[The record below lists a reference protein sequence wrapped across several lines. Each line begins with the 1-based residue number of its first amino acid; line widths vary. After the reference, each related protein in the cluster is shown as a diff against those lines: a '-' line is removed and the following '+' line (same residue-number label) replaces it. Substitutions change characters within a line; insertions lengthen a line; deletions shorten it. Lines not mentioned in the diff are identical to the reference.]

1 MSLARLNCG
10 YVPLVDSAPLIVAQE
25 LNFAADEG
33 LSLNLL
39 RQPSWAALR
48 DLLALG
54 HLDAAHM
61 LAPMPTAMS
70 LGLSGPAAQIDA
82 LMVLSV
88 NGTVIGVSNTMA
100 ALMRDR
106 GWHGGFGT
114 PKETIGPLLSALGR
128 PLRVGVPFPYSMH
141 RLLFE
146 YWIAHSG
153 HAISDDIHIITTP
166 PPLMAD
172 AVAADEIDVF
182 CVGEPWGSVAV
193 ADNVGELILTG
204 SAIWAQAPE
213 KVLAARHGWI
223 EENPAIVGAL
233 MRAVAR
239 AAAWLD
245 IPKNRPLAIE
255 ILARSAH
262 LDLPHSALDH
272 ALMGRFATRFGAAPV
287 DVPGFLR
294 FHDRAANFPWRSQAA
309 WIGAEIA
316 RLVGVDRDY
325 AVAVAQST
333 MRPDCYRQHLGPIG
347 IDMPGASAKI
357 EGALTHPV
365 AVASTRGQM
374 ILGPDAFFDGKTYD
388 FTPHQ

>member
-1 MSLARLNCG
+1 MSTARLNCG

-61 LAPMPTAMS
+61 LAPMPIAMS
-70 LGLSGPAAQIDA
+70 LGLSGPMARIDA

-88 NGTVIGVSNTMA
+88 NGTVIGVSNAMA
-100 ALMRDR
+100 EAMRKK
-106 GWHGGFGT
+106 GWPGGFASPQDT
-114 PKETIGPLLSALGR
+114 AGPMLSALDR

-146 YWIAHSG
+146 YWIG
-153 HAISDDIHIITTP
+153 HTGLMDLSNMHIITTP
-166 PPLMAD
+166 PPLMAE
-172 AVAADEIDVF
+172 AVASDEIDVF

-193 ADNVGELILTG
+193 GNNVGELILPG
-204 SAIWAQAPE
+204 AAIWAHAPE
-213 KVLAARHGWI
+213 KVLAARHAWV
-223 EENPAIVGAL
+223 EENPVVVGAL

-239 AAAWLD
+239 ASAWLD
-245 IPKNRPLAIE
+245 TPKNRPLAIE

-262 LDLPHSALDH
+262 LDLPHAALDH
-272 ALMGRFATRFGAAPV
+272 ALMGRFATQFGAAPV

-316 RLVGVDRDY
+316 RLAGINRDH
-325 AVAVAQST
+325 AIAMAQRA
-333 MRPDCYRQHLGPIG
+333 MRPDCYREHLGPIG
-347 IDMPGASAKI
+347 VDMPGASAKI
-357 EGALTHPV
+357 EGALTHPM
-365 AVASTRGQM
+365 AVASTRGEM
-374 ILGPDAFFDGKTYD
+374 ILGPDAFFDGETFD
-388 FTPHQ
+388 FAPSE

>member
-1 MSLARLNCG
+1 MSITRLNCG

-25 LNFAADEG
+25 LGFAADEG

-61 LAPMPTAMS
+61 LAPMPIAMS
-70 LGLSGPAAQIDA
+70 LGLSGPKVKIDA

-88 NGTVIGVSNTMA
+88 NGTVIGVSNAVAETMRH
-100 ALMRDR
+100 L
-106 GWHGGFGT
+106 GWPGGFST
-114 PKETIGPLLSALGR
+114 PSATVGPLLSALDR

-146 YWIAHSG
+146 YWIAHADER
-153 HAISDDIHIITTP
+153 HASDIHIITTP
-166 PPLMAD
+166 PPLMAE

-193 ADNVGELILTG
+193 AHDVGELVLPG
-204 SAIWAQAPE
+204 AAIWTHAPE
-213 KVLAARHGWI
+213 KVLAARHEWVEDNSG
-223 EENPAIVGAL
+223 IVGAL

-245 IPKNRPLAIE
+245 VPKNRPLAIE

-262 LDLPHSALDH
+262 LDLPHAALDH
-272 ALMGRFATRFGAAPV
+272 ALMGRFATQFGAAPV

-294 FHDRAANFPWRSQAA
+294 FHEHAANFPWRSQAA

-316 RLVGVDRDY
+316 RLEDLDPDQ
-325 AVAVAQST
+325 AIKVAQQT
-333 MRPDCYRQHLGPIG
+333 MRPDCYRQHLGPVG
-347 IDMPGASAKI
+347 VDMPGASSKI
-357 EGALTHPV
+357 EGAMTHPM
-365 AVASTRGQM
+365 AVASTRGEM
-374 ILGPDAFFDGKTYD
+374 ILGPDAFFDGKTFD
-388 FTPHQ
+388 FAKSE

>member
-1 MSLARLNCG
+1 MSVVRLNCG

-33 LSLNLL
+33 VSLNLL

-61 LAPMPTAMS
+61 LAPMPIAMS
-70 LGLSGPAAQIDA
+70 LGLSGAAAQIDA

-88 NGTVIGVSNTMA
+88 NGTVIGVSNAMA
-100 ALMRDR
+100 AAMRAK
-106 GWHGGFGT
+106 GWPGGFAAPDAT
-114 PKETIGPLLSALGR
+114 VGPLLHALDR
-128 PLRVGVPFPYSMH
+128 PIRVGVPFPYSMH

-146 YWIAHSG
+146 YLIDHSG
-153 HAISDDIHIITTP
+153 HTLPADIHIITTP

-172 AVAADEIDVF
+172 AVAADDIDVF

-193 ADNVGELILTG
+193 ANDVGELILPGT
-204 SAIWAQAPE
+204 AIWAHAPE
-213 KVLAARHGWI
+213 KVLAARHDWI
-223 EENPAIVGAL
+223 EENPSVVGSL

-239 AAAWLD
+239 SAAWLD
-245 IPKNRPLAIE
+245 VPKNRPLAIE

-262 LDLPHSALDH
+262 LDLPHAALDH

-316 RLVGVDRDY
+316 RLAGLD
-325 AVAVAQST
+325 ATHAISVAQSA
-333 MRPDCYRQHLGPIG
+333 MRPDCYRQFLGPIG
-347 IDMPGASAKI
+347 FDMPGASAKI

-365 AVASTRGQM
+365 AVASTRGEM
-374 ILGPDAFFDGKTYD
+374 ILGPDAFFDGATFD
-388 FTPHQ
+388 FVAPE

>member
-1 MSLARLNCG
+1 MSVSRLNLG

-70 LGLSGPAAQIDA
+70 LGLSGPVGRIDA

-88 NGTVIGVSNTMA
+88 NGTVIGVSNATA
-100 ALMRDR
+100 SAMRDS
-106 GWHGGFGT
+106 GWPGGFGT
-114 PKETIGPLLSALGR
+114 PYDTVIPLLKALDG

-146 YWIAHSG
+146 YWIAHTGALQS
-153 HAISDDIHIITTP
+153 ADIRIITTP

-172 AVAADEIDVF
+172 AVALGEIDVF

-193 ADNVGELILTG
+193 ADKVGELIMPG
-204 SAIWAQAPE
+204 AAIWAHAPE
-213 KVLAARHGWI
+213 KVLAARHEWI
-223 EENPAIVGAL
+223 EENTHAVGAL

-245 IPKNRPLAIE
+245 TPKNRPLAIE

-262 LDLPHSALDH
+262 LDLPHTALDH
-272 ALMGRFATRFGAAPV
+272 ALMGSFATQFGAEPV
-287 DVPGFLR
+287 EVPGFLR
-294 FHDRAANFPWRSQAA
+294 FHNRAANFPWRSQAA

-316 RLVGVDRDY
+316 RLAGIDRKH
-325 AVAVAQST
+325 AIAVAQRT

-347 IDMPGASAKI
+347 VDMPGASAKI
-357 EGALTHPV
+357 EGALSHPT
-365 AVASTRGQM
+365 AVASTRGEM
-374 ILGPDAFFDGKTYD
+374 ILGPDAFFDGETFD
-388 FTPHQ
+388 FAPSG

>member
-1 MSLARLNCG
+1 MSVTPLNCG

-25 LNFAADEG
+25 LGFAGDEG
-33 LSLNLL
+33 LTLNLL
-39 RQPSWAALR
+39 RQQSWAALR

-61 LAPMPTAMS
+61 LAPLPVAMS
-70 LGLSGPAAQIDA
+70 LGLSGPKARVDA

-88 NGTVIGVSNTMA
+88 NGTVIGVSTA
-100 ALMRDR
+100 VATAMRAR
-106 GWHGGFGT
+106 GWDGHFGAPQNT
-114 PKETIGPLLSALGR
+114 VVHLLSALER
-128 PLRVGVPFPYSMH
+128 PLRVAVPFPYSMH

-146 YWIAHSG
+146 YWIRQAG
-153 HAISDDIHIITTP
+153 HGRPAEVDIVTTP

-172 AVAADEIDVF
+172 AVTANEIDVF

-193 ADNVGELILTG
+193 GNRVGELILPG
-204 SAIWAQAPE
+204 AAIWAHAPE
-213 KVLAARHGWI
+213 KVLAARHDWV
-223 EENPAIVGAL
+223 EENPTIVGAL

-245 IPKNRPLAIE
+245 VTQNRPLAIE

-262 LDLPHSALDH
+262 LNVPHAALDH
-272 ALMGRFATRFGAAPV
+272 ALMGQFATRFGATPV

-316 RLVGVDRDY
+316 QLEGVDRHH
-325 AVAVAQST
+325 AVSVAQAT
-333 MRPDCYRQHLGPIG
+333 MRPDCYRRYLGPVG
-347 IDMPGASAKI
+347 IDMPGASAKV
-357 EGALTHPV
+357 EGALTHPT
-365 AVASTRGQM
+365 AVASVRGEM
-374 ILGPDAFFDGKTYD
+374 ILGPDAFFDGATFD
-388 FTPHQ
+388 FTTLE